1 MSAINNTSSTSG
13 GANNNNNASSRHQ
26 KLEQQRQLM
35 EAYIRQKR
43 ATPGMVQASDL
54 QLVRPMSGINRNGRE
69 VHAYDGPMQFMM
81 SPNNPDQIMP
91 TSPVGPMPS
100 AAVGTTGPNI
110 TAASITTT
118 PTSPYS
124 DSPMEKLTPSSQDSE
139 DEESTPVDVLPLST
153 STKSPANGGSGGAIL
168 YDRSM
173 ADQLLSHSAPISPAL
188 NNNNHHHTNS
198 SSGNVKSSEGSA
210 TPPSGGGGGAPDTE
224 GDVIGPI
231 EQWVTQ
237 PAAQGVLYKCRITR
251 DRKGM
256 DRGLFPIYYLH
267 LERDYGKK
275 VFCLAGRK
283 RKKSKTSNYI
293 ISCDPT
299 DLSRQADGFVGKLRS
314 NVFGTTFFVYD
325 SGTKNDAV
333 APRLDLAVVI
343 YDTNILGFKGP
354 RNMTVLLPGMTED
367 DQRVQIC
374 SVDSQQGLLDC
385 WKSKNMDNVVELHNK
400 TPIWNDE
407 TQSYVLNFHGRVTQ
421 ASVKNFQLVH
431 DSDPEYIV
439 MQFGRTADDIF
450 TMDFRY
456 PLCAFQ
462 AFAIALSSFD
472 GKLACE

>member
-1 MSAINNTSSTSG
+1 MSTINN
-13 GANNNNNASSRHQ
+13 SRHQ

-54 QLVRPMSGINRNGRE
+54 QLVRPMSAVNRNGRE

-81 SPNNPDQIMP
+81 SPSNPDQIISS
-91 TSPVGPMPS
+91 SPVPVAVTNIS
-100 AAVGTTGPNI
+100 ATTTGS
-110 TAASITTT
+110 TSITTT

-124 DSPMEKLTPSSQDSE
+124 DALEKLTPSSQDSE
-139 DEESTPVDVLPLST
+139 DEESTPVDILPSQN
-153 STKSPANGGSGGAIL
+153 SF
-168 YDRSM
+168 DRHTDHL
-173 ADQLLSHSAPISPAL
+173 AHSAPISPAL
-188 NNNNHHHTNS
+188 NNNSHHSGSNS
-198 SSGNVKSSEGSA
+198 NLKNIEHSSPQAGS
-210 TPPSGGGGGAPDTE
+210 GQNDTE
-224 GDVIGPI
+224 GDVNGPM

-237 PAAQGVLYKCRITR
+237 PAPQGVLYKCRITR

-275 VFCLAGRK
+275 LFCLAGRK

-293 ISCDPT
+293 VSCDPT

-325 SGTKNDAV
+325 NGKKEDLAN
-333 APRLDLAVVI
+333 PRLDLAVVI

-367 DQRVQIC
+367 DQRVKI
-374 SVDSQQGLLDC
+374 SSADNNHGLLDS

-439 MQFGRTADDIF
+439 MQFGRTSDDVF

>member
-1 MSAINNTSSTSG
+1 MATTNN
-13 GANNNNNASSRHQ
+13 RHQ

-35 EAYIRQKR
+35 ENYIKQKR

-54 QLVRPMSGINRNGRE
+54 QIRPMSGTTQIPTSAKSNSSGMRVSSRE
-69 VHAYDGPMQFMM
+69 LHAYDGPMQFMM
-81 SPNNPDQIMP
+81 SPNNPDQILP
-91 TSPVGPMPS
+91 TS
-100 AAVGTTGPNI
+100 TL
-110 TAASITTT
+110 AS
-118 PTSPYS
+118 
-124 DSPMEKLTPSSQDSE
+124 PSSEDLIETLPYDME
-139 DEESTPVDVLPLST
+139 DEESTPIEIISTKGMISPSSTSNNQAIGDYPLS
-153 STKSPANGGSGGAIL
+153 GGSSAGIVSSNSGGPIDPDAINS
-168 YDRSM
+168 RNN
-173 ADQLLSHSAPISPAL
+173 SAPVTPAA
-188 NNNNHHHTNS
+188 NKDKQNS
-198 SSGNVKSSEGSA
+198 QGSNEL
-210 TPPSGGGGGAPDTE
+210 E
-224 GDVIGPI
+224 GDVSGQI
-231 EQWVTQ
+231 EQWVLQ
-237 PAAQGVLYKCRITR
+237 PAAQGCLYKCRITR

-256 DRGLFPIYYLH
+256 DRGLFPLYYLH
-267 LERDYGKK
+267 LEREYGKK
-275 VFCLAGRK
+275 VFLLAGRK

-325 SGTKNDAV
+325 NGSKTNQDELRQDMAV
-333 APRLDLAVVI
+333 IV

-367 DQRVQIC
+367 DQRVKISSC
-374 SVDSQQGLLDC
+374 DSTQQGLLDS
-385 WKSKNMDNVVELHNK
+385 WKTKNMDNVVELHNK
-400 TPIWNDE
+400 TPVWNDD

-439 MQFGRTADDIF
+439 MQFGRTSEDVF

-456 PLCAFQ
+456 PLCALQ

>member
-1 MSAINNTSSTSG
+1 
-13 GANNNNNASSRHQ
+13 
-26 KLEQQRQLM
+26 M

-54 QLVRPMSGINRNGRE
+54 QLVRPMSAVNRNGRE

-81 SPNNPDQIMP
+81 SPSNPDQIISS
-91 TSPVGPMPS
+91 SPVPVAVTNIS
-100 AAVGTTGPNI
+100 ATTTGS
-110 TAASITTT
+110 TSITTT

-124 DSPMEKLTPSSQDSE
+124 DAALEKLTPSSQDSE
-139 DEESTPVDVLPLST
+139 DEESTPVDILPSQN
-153 STKSPANGGSGGAIL
+153 SF
-168 YDRSM
+168 DRHTDHL
-173 ADQLLSHSAPISPAL
+173 AHSAPISPAL
-188 NNNNHHHTNS
+188 NNNSHHSGSNS
-198 SSGNVKSSEGSA
+198 NLKNIEHSSPQAGS
-210 TPPSGGGGGAPDTE
+210 GQNDTE
-224 GDVIGPI
+224 GDVNGPM

-237 PAAQGVLYKCRITR
+237 PAPQGVLYKCRITR

-275 VFCLAGRK
+275 LFCLAGRK

-293 ISCDPT
+293 VSCDPT

-325 SGTKNDAV
+325 NGKKEDLAN
-333 APRLDLAVVI
+333 PRLDLAVVI

-367 DQRVQIC
+367 DQRVKI
-374 SVDSQQGLLDC
+374 SSADNNHGLLDS

-439 MQFGRTADDIF
+439 MQFGRTSDDVF

>member
-1 MSAINNTSSTSG
+1 
-13 GANNNNNASSRHQ
+13 
-26 KLEQQRQLM
+26 M

-54 QLVRPMSGINRNGRE
+54 QLVRPMSGVNRNGRE

-81 SPNNPDQIMP
+81 SPNNPDQL
-91 TSPVGPMPS
+91 MPS
-100 AAVGTTGPNI
+100 SPTLTTMPAAGANV
-110 TAASITTT
+110 TATSLTTT

-124 DSPMEKLTPSSQDSE
+124 DSTLEKLTPSSQDSE
-139 DEESTPVDVLPLST
+139 DEESTPVDVLPLSLSSK
-153 STKSPANGGSGGAIL
+153 STANGGPGGVL
-168 YDRSM
+168 YERPT

-188 NNNNHHHTNS
+188 NNNNHHHQQQQHHPNNS
-198 SSGNVKSSEGSA
+198 SSGNVKSNEGSG
-210 TPPSGGGGGAPDTE
+210 TPPSGGGAPDTE

-325 SGTKNDAV
+325 SGVKNDPT

-367 DQRVQIC
+367 DQRVQI
-374 SVDSQQGLLDC
+374 SSADGQQGLLDC

>member
-1 MSAINNTSSTSG
+1 
-13 GANNNNNASSRHQ
+13 
-26 KLEQQRQLM
+26 M

-54 QLVRPMSGINRNGRE
+54 QLVRPMSVGNRNGRE

-81 SPNNPDQIMP
+81 SPGNPDQIIS
-91 TSPVGPMPS
+91 SPVTT
-100 AAVGTTGPNI
+100 AVPNNATTIGGS
-110 TAASITTT
+110 TSITTT

-124 DSPMEKLTPSSQDSE
+124 DAPLEKMTPSSQDSE
-139 DEESTPVDVLPLST
+139 DEESTPVDILPS
-153 STKSPANGGSGGAIL
+153 SNSF
-168 YDRSM
+168 DRHSEHL
-173 ADQLLSHSAPISPAL
+173 AHSAPISPAL
-188 NNNNHHHTNS
+188 NNNSHNREG
-198 SSGNVKSSEGSA
+198 SSGNLKSMEHSSPQA
-210 TPPSGGGGGAPDTE
+210 SGHNDIE
-224 GDVIGPI
+224 GDVSGPV

-237 PAAQGVLYKCRITR
+237 PAPQSVLYKCRITR

-267 LERDYGKK
+267 LERDYGKRI
-275 VFCLAGRK
+275 FCLAGRK

-325 SGTKNDAV
+325 NGKKDDAV
-333 APRLDLAVVI
+333 NPRLDLAVVI

-367 DQRVQIC
+367 DQRVKIC
-374 SVDSQQGLLDC
+374 SADNQQGLLDS
-385 WKSKNMDNVVELHNK
+385 WKSKNTDNVVELHNK

-431 DSDPEYIV
+431 DSDPDYIV
-439 MQFGRTADDIF
+439 MQFGRTSDDIF

>member
-1 MSAINNTSSTSG
+1 
-13 GANNNNNASSRHQ
+13 
-26 KLEQQRQLM
+26 M

-54 QLVRPMSGINRNGRE
+54 QLVRPMSAVNRNGRE

-81 SPNNPDQIMP
+81 SPSNPDQIISSSGSP
-91 TSPVGPMPS
+91 TTVTATGT
-100 AAVGTTGPNI
+100 GTTTTTTG
-110 TAASITTT
+110 SVTTT

-124 DSPMEKLTPSSQDSE
+124 DATLEKLTPSSQDSE
-139 DEESTPVDVLPLST
+139 DEESTPVDILPS
-153 STKSPANGGSGGAIL
+153 SNSF
-168 YDRSM
+168 DRHS
-173 ADQLLSHSAPISPAL
+173 DGHLTHSAPISPAL
-188 NNNNHHHTNS
+188 NNNVS
-198 SSGNVKSSEGSA
+198 RDSQQDSGSSGNLKSMEHSSPQA
-210 TPPSGGGGGAPDTE
+210 SGHNDAE
-224 GDVIGPI
+224 GDVAGPI

-267 LERDYGKK
+267 LERDYGKRL
-275 VFCLAGRK
+275 FCLAGRK

-325 SGTKNDAV
+325 NGKKDDPVS
-333 APRLDLAVVI
+333 PRLDLAVVI

-367 DQRVQIC
+367 DQRVKIN
-374 SVDSQQGLLDC
+374 SSDSHGQGLLDS
-385 WKSKNMDNVVELHNK
+385 WKSKHMDNVVELHNK

-431 DSDPEYIV
+431 DSDPDYIV
-439 MQFGRTADDIF
+439 MQFGRTSDDIF

>member
-1 MSAINNTSSTSG
+1 MSAINN
-13 GANNNNNASSRHQ
+13 SRHQ

-54 QLVRPMSGINRNGRE
+54 QLVRPMSAVNRNGRE

-81 SPNNPDQIMP
+81 SPSNPDQIISSTTP
-91 TSPVGPMPS
+91 VSPVPVL
-100 AAVGTTGPNI
+100 VGSNATTTTT
-110 TAASITTT
+110 TATHHGNMSITTT

-124 DSPMEKLTPSSQDSE
+124 DVTLEKLTPSSQDSE
-139 DEESTPVDVLPLST
+139 DEESTPVDILPTTENSF
-153 STKSPANGGSGGAIL
+153 
-168 YDRSM
+168 DRHS
-173 ADQLLSHSAPISPAL
+173 LSHSAPISPAL
-188 NNNNHHHTNS
+188 MNNNS
-198 SSGNVKSSEGSA
+198 SSAGSHHDSGA
-210 TPPSGGGGGAPDTE
+210 LKGSGGGGGGTEHSSPQASGHHVDAE
-224 GDVIGPI
+224 GDVTEPM
-231 EQWVTQ
+231 EQWVTR
-237 PAAQGVLYKCRITR
+237 PAPQGVLYKCRITR

-275 VFCLAGRK
+275 IFCLAGRK

-299 DLSRQADGFVGKLRS
+299 DLSRTADGFVGKLRS

-325 SGTKNDAV
+325 GGKKEDPAN
-333 APRLDLAVVI
+333 PRLDLAVVI

-367 DQRVQIC
+367 DQRVKISSADNQ
-374 SVDSQQGLLDC
+374 SQGLLDS
-385 WKSKNMDNVVELHNK
+385 WKSKHMDNVVELHNK

-431 DSDPEYIV
+431 DSDPDYIV
-439 MQFGRTADDIF
+439 MQFGRTSDDIF